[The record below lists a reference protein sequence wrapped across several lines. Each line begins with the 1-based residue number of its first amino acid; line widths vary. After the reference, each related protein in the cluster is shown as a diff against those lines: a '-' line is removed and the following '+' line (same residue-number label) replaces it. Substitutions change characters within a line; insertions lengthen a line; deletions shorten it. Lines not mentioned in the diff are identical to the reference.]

1 MPKTYEQID
10 AVVSLA
16 SNSPGTPTGY
26 GQQAE
31 YLVERLVRHG
41 MTVAAMSNF
50 GLEGHISDLKVKGGK
65 IRHYPRGLTLYSDD
79 VLPGHHAQHR
89 AGREDKPHA
98 ILTLYDTWVYKNPK
112 LDEIPII
119 SWTPLDH
126 INLPPLVH
134 KWLKKPN
141 VTAVSMSPHGERQL
155 NDAGIDNT
163 YIPHGIDT
171 KTYQYRDDFDGVPTR
186 EFMGIKDEFLIGMV
200 AANKAN
206 GSVHRKAFAENLLA
220 VGLHMS
226 KNPNTILYLHSEPT
240 QAYGGFAL
248 PDLLQACKIPAE
260 KVVFPDPMT
269 LRYGYTK
276 KQMAA
281 LYSAFDVLL
290 APSYGEG
297 FGIPTVEVQ
306 SCSTRAIASNWAASQ
321 DLVADDGWL
330 VDGFP
335 FWDEGQKAWYKIPAV
350 PSIVGALE
358 QAQDAPRGPSD
369 IAREFAM
376 QFDVDTVFADKWLPF
391 LKGYFGR

>member
-1 MPKTYEQID
+1 MAKTYEKID

-26 GQQAE
+26 GQQAQ
-31 YLVERLVRHG
+31 YLVERLHRHG

-50 GLEGHISDLKVKGGK
+50 GLEGHISELKIKGGK
-65 IRHYPRGLTLYSDD
+65 IPHYPRGLTLYSDD
-79 VLPGHHAQHR
+79 VLPGHHQQHR
-89 AGREDKPHA
+89 AGREHKKHA
-98 ILTLYDTWVYKNPK
+98 IVTLYDTWVYKNPK

-126 INLPPLVH
+126 VTLPPLVA
-134 KWLKKPN
+134 KWLMKPN
-141 VTAVSMSPHGERQL
+141 VTPVTMAPHGQRQL
-155 NDAGIDNT
+155 DEAGIANT

-171 KTYQYRDDFDGVPTR
+171 KVYNYTETFDGVPTR

-220 VGLHMS
+220 VGLFMKQH
-226 KNPNTILYLHSEPT
+226 PNALLYMHSEPSN
-240 QAYGGFAL
+240 AYGGFVLPAL
-248 PDLLQACKIPAE
+248 LEACKIEPE
-260 KVVFPDPMT
+260 RVVFPDPMN
-269 LRYGYTK
+269 LRYGYTQ

-297 FGIPTVEVQ
+297 FGVPTVEAQ
-306 SCSTRAIASNWAASQ
+306 SAGSRVIASNWAASQ
-321 DLVADDGWL
+321 DLVGADSWL

-335 FWDEGQKAWYKIPAV
+335 FWNEGMKAWYKIPSV
-350 PSIVGALE
+350 PSIVEALR
-358 QAQDAPRGPSD
+358 QAADAPRGPSD
-369 IAREFAM
+369 IAREFAL
-376 QFDVDTVFADKWLPF
+376 QFDNDTVFAEKWLPF
-391 LKGYFGR
+391 LQDYFA